1 MPDVMDLERITI
13 FCFAAS
19 YVVALVLEVVHLL
32 QPRPIWRG
40 ASLLCGGAGLF
51 AHTVYVLMQYLPLA
65 SAHGSL
71 LALAL
76 VLAVF
81 YFYGAIHH
89 SRIAWG
95 LFVLPLVLGLIALA
109 TAVSPQPTAPD
120 GDDVFH
126 FFTANQGRTFW
137 SMMHVALLLLAAV
150 GICVGFIASIMYLV
164 QVRRLRA
171 KVPPGQGVPLLSLE
185 RLEDM
190 NRRAI
195 LLAFPLLTAGL
206 LVGIILQ
213 VQSGSFFEGWT
224 SPKILSAVGLWLVF
238 AILLYLRYGV
248 HARGRQVALWTVVAF
263 VLMVFAL
270 ISPVHPFV
278 E

>member
-1 MPDVMDLERITI
+1 MDLERITI

-19 YVVALVLEVVHLL
+19 YVVALGVEVVHLL
-32 QPRPIWRG
+32 QPRRLLRG
-40 ASLLCGGAGLF
+40 LSLLFGGAGLF
-51 AHTVYVLMQYLPLA
+51 AHTVYVLTQFLPLA
-65 SAHGSL
+65 SPHGSL
-71 LALAL
+71 LVLAL

-95 LFVLPLVLGLIALA
+95 LFVLPLVIGLIVLA
-109 TAVSPQPTAPD
+109 MAVSPQATPRD
-120 GDDVFH
+120 GDGAFQ
-126 FFTANQGRTFW
+126 FLTANQGRTFW
-137 SMMHVALLLLAAV
+137 GMMHVALLLLAAV
-150 GICVGFIASIMYLV
+150 GICVAFIASVMYVV

-171 KVPPGQGVPLLSLE
+171 KLAPGQGVPLLSLE
-185 RLEDM
+185 RIEDM

-206 LVGIILQ
+206 LVGVVLQ
-213 VQSGSFFEGWT
+213 LQTGSFFEGWT

-238 AILLYLRYGV
+238 AILLYLRYGA
-248 HARGRQVALWTVVAF
+248 HARGRQVALLTMLAF
-263 VLMVFAL
+263 ALMVFAL
-270 ISPVHPFV
+270 VSPVHPFV